1 LDSVNLGFAAAAF
14 FALCFTLIVTLLNF
28 DFKLRDSHISESE
41 KRLFM
46 FYFPMLKLIESIS
59 DNYCYIQDDHKNR
72 IKEISQYRYLMN
84 VDNTDLKDHFMLFE
98 SALGSKTCLDTQDRA
113 RMNLLLD
120 LLKRDILT
128 YEREIEAQLAKV

>member
-1 LDSVNLGFAAAAF
+1 LANALALNILNNGYVGISAANSTVSKASYYLDSVNLGFAAAAF

-84 VDNTDLKDHFMLFE
+84 VDNTDLKDHFIF
-98 SALGSKTCLDTQDRA
+98 
-113 RMNLLLD
+113 
-120 LLKRDILT
+120 
-128 YEREIEAQLAKV
+128 